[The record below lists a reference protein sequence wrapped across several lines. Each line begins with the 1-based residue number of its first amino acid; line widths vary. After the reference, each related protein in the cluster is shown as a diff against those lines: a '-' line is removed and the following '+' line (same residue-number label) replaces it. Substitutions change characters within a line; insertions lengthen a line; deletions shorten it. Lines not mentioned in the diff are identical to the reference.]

1 MVGPSGTLHH
11 MRAQV
16 LAGVI
21 SLSIATT
28 AAQTPLRLAPFVDRT
43 AETGF
48 RFLHGNGA
56 RGQLLLPE
64 VIGAG
69 GALLDYDNDGD
80 LDVVAIQSAA
90 DAAPPAARGS
100 RLFRND
106 LIEGGRRRFVD
117 VTDRSRI
124 ALTTYGMGAATGDID
139 NDGWTDLFVT
149 SLGASTLLRNNGDGT
164 FSDISAASG
173 VTDRRWSTSAT
184 FLDFDRDGWLDLFVA
199 NYVNYRADMK
209 RECFSAASARD
220 YCNPAV
226 YDAVTS
232 RLLRNTG
239 KGTFTDISTTA
250 GIAASPGRGLGVL
263 ALDANEDGW
272 IDLYVANDGDPNHL
286 WINERGT
293 GRFRDEALLS
303 GVALNR
309 AGRPQGSMGIDAGDF
324 DGDGDDD
331 LFVTN
336 LDSEGHTLYV
346 NAGKGLFEER
356 TLERGLFALGFT
368 GFGVRFADY
377 DNDSWPDLLVVNGAV
392 RHLDAQRRAGDAYPL
407 KQRNQ
412 LFHNERG
419 RRYADVTAAAGPAFA
434 GAAVGRGLATGDL
447 DNDGD
452 VDAIVFNNSG
462 PARVLM
468 NESAQDNHWLGLRIL
483 DGRAP
488 RDALQARVEVTF
500 AGGRRVVRR
509 VQTDGS
515 YASAGDPRVLIG
527 LGPAAAPVTVRVVWP
542 QGTTGE
548 FRNVAIDR
556 YWVIEPGKPPRP
568 G

>member
-1 MVGPSGTLHH
+1 
-11 MRAQV
+11 MRARL

-21 SLSIATT
+21 SLSIGTT
-28 AAQTPLRLAPFVDRT
+28 AAQTPPRLARFIDRT
-43 AETGF
+43 SETGLHF
-48 RFLHGNGA
+48 VHGNGA

-80 LDVVAIQSAA
+80 LDIFAIQSST
-90 DAAPPAARGS
+90 DASSPAARGS
-100 RLFRND
+100 RLYRND
-106 LIEGGRRRFVD
+106 LGARGGPRFVD
-117 VTDRSRI
+117 VTGRSRI
-124 ALTTYGMGAATGDID
+124 ELTTYGMGTATGDID
-139 NDGWTDLFVT
+139 NDGWIDLFVT
-149 SLGASTLLRNNGDGT
+149 SLGSSTLLRNNGDGT
-164 FSDISAASG
+164 FSDVSAASG

-184 FLDFDRDGWLDLFVA
+184 FFDFDRDGWLDLFVA

-226 YDAVTS
+226 YDAVAG

-263 ALDANEDGW
+263 AIDANEDGW
-272 IDLYVANDGDPNHL
+272 LDLYVANDGDPNHL
-286 WINERGT
+286 WINDRGT

-309 AGRPQGSMGIDAGDF
+309 AGRPQGSMGIDAGDLDA
-324 DGDGDDD
+324 DGDEE

-336 LDSEGHTLYV
+336 LDNEGNALYV
-346 NAGKGLFEER
+346 NTGKGLFEER
-356 TLERGLFALGFT
+356 TQEWGLFALGFT
-368 GFGVRFADY
+368 GFGARFADY
-377 DNDSWPDLLVVNGAV
+377 DNDGWPDLLVVNGAV
-392 RHLDAQRRAGDAYPL
+392 RHMDAQRRAGDAYPL

-419 RRYADVTAAAGPAFA
+419 RRYTDVTAGAGPAFA
-434 GAAVGRGLATGDL
+434 GTAVGRGLATGDL

-462 PARVLM
+462 PARVLI
-468 NESAQDNHWLGLRIL
+468 NESAQGNHWLGLRIL

-488 RDALQARVEVTF
+488 RDALQARVEVTVS
-500 AGGRRVVRR
+500 GGRRLVRR
-509 VQTDGS
+509 VRNDGS
-515 YASAGDPRVLIG
+515 YASAGDPRVLVG
-527 LGPAAAPVTVRVVWP
+527 LGPAAGPVTVRVVWP
-542 QGTTGE
+542 QGTTEE
-548 FRNVAIDR
+548 FRNLAIDR
-556 YWVIEPGKPPRP
+556 YWVIEPGRPPRP
-568 G
+568 M